1 MSSPKYGA
9 RNPFL
14 AETLSR
20 YSDAFSENPRGT
32 VTFRRVF
39 EGDYQRVFTRLSLAG
54 DSGLTKGR
62 AKASPPDLSL
72 RRRQPKRAMVFGTC
86 GFL

>member
-39 EGDYQRVFTRLSLAG
+39 VSFNPPSAPLLAARKLPLIMRVFSEIVTHVS
-54 DSGLTKGR
+54 
-62 AKASPPDLSL
+62 
-72 RRRQPKRAMVFGTC
+72 
-86 GFL
+86 